1 MAMVRGVIGAGLLLL
16 AMGSELQAANEAG
29 PETRMSCSEVR
40 YYVEKYTAGVAEMYA
55 RSRGATDAQI
65 NRARRCLTPTHFR
78 RAERWRSYTE

>member
-1 MAMVRGVIGAGLLLL
+1 MLRSVIGAGVLVL

-40 YYVEKYTAGVAEMYA
+40 YYVEKYTAEVAEMYA

-65 NRARRCLTPTHFR
+65 SRARRCLSPVHFR
-78 RAERWRSYTE
+78 RAERSHSYTE

>member
-1 MAMVRGVIGAGLLLL
+1 MLRSVIGAGVLVL

-40 YYVEKYTAGVAEMYA
+40 YYVEKYTAEVAEMYA

-65 NRARRCLTPTHFR
+65 SRARRCLSPIHFR
-78 RAERWRSYTE
+78 RAERSHSYTE